1 MTRPIITITTDFGES
16 GHYIGAMRGVLLS
29 TCPDAVLVDITHRI
43 TPYSALEASLVL
55 SQACP
60 FFPTNTVHLAVVD
73 PGVGGLRKPII
84 VRSQGQIF
92 VGPDNGIFTP
102 FFDGSETIY
111 RIRDG
116 VGRPD
121 PSATFHGRDI
131 FAPAAARL
139 ARGDDPEE
147 IGERS
152 TLAVHL
158 HTPRPRRDGGWTVGQ
173 VLYAD
178 HFGNLV
184 TNIHRRDLGEAD
196 DALEVMVGVR
206 EIPRIS
212 RTYQDGMAGESLA
225 LFGSSGYLEIAV
237 AQGHAGAQLGM
248 GKGERVRVRVRP
260 PVPA

>member
-1 MTRPIITITTDFGES
+1 MTRPIITITTDFGEA

-60 FFPTNTVHLAVVD
+60 FFPKGTVHLAVVD

-84 VRSQGQIF
+84 VRAQGQIF

-131 FAPAAARL
+131 FAPGGGATGSRRRPGGDRRAQHARR
-139 ARGDDPEE
+139 APAHPPATSRRGM
-147 IGERS
+147 
-152 TLAVHL
+152 
-158 HTPRPRRDGGWTVGQ
+158 DGGPGA
-173 VLYAD
+173 L
-178 HFGNLV
+178 
-184 TNIHRRDLGEAD
+184 RRPLRQPRHQHPSPGSGETD

-206 EIPRIS
+206 AIPRIS